1 MPLASQKRV
10 EGGAQNAPIGANFDD
25 FGASRGVDFGRLGR
39 DSMPEARRKDGK
51 TSRKVDFIF

>member
-10 EGGAQNAPIGANFDD
+10 EGVTDSVAIRSRFGAD

-39 DSMPEARRKDGK
+39 DSMPGARRKDGK
-51 TSRKVDFIF
+51 TSRKTAPI